1 MGMNA
6 DAYRR
11 QLSQLLP
18 PGAAWSQEP
27 ASNLQRLLGGLGASF
42 ARVHRRSDD
51 LWRETD
57 PRQTYEMLDRWEAAF
72 GLPDACSVQGS
83 QTVLERLQAL
93 NAKVFSV
100 GGQSHEYYIALAA
113 ILGYPGATITEYCAR
128 RHGRARMGE
137 RYGQEDWEQAW
148 QLNLPEQKVTPRRFG
163 ISVYGERYRVW
174 GDTYLECVISH
185 RRQGGSIVF
194 FSYGGI

>member
-18 PGAAWSQEP
+18 PGPAWNQEP
-27 ASNLQRLLGGLGASF
+27 SSNLQRLLGALGESY

-57 PRQTYEMLDRWEAAF
+57 PRTTYEMLDRWEAAF

-83 QTVLERLQAL
+83 QTILERLQAL
-93 NAKVFSV
+93 NAKVFAV
-100 GGQSHEYYIALAA
+100 GGQSRDFYIALAA
-113 ILGYPGATITEYCAR
+113 VLGYPNATITEYQAR

-137 RYGQEDWEQAW
+137 LYGGVDWEQVW
-148 QLNLPEQKVTPRRFG
+148 QLNLPSPKVTVRRHG
-163 ISVYGERYRVW
+163 LSVHGEPYRVW

-185 RRQGGSIVF
+185 QQQGGSIVL
-194 FSYGGI
+194 FSYGSV

>member
-1 MGMNA
+1 MGMSA
-6 DAYRR
+6 EAYGR

-18 PGAAWSQEP
+18 PGPAWTQDP
-27 ASNLQRLLGGLGASF
+27 TSNLQRSLRALGESF

-57 PRQTYEMLDRWEAAF
+57 PRSAYEMLERWEAAF

-83 QTVLERLQAL
+83 QTILERLQAL
-93 NAKVFSV
+93 NAKVFAV
-100 GGQSHEYYIALAA
+100 GGQSRDYYIALAA
-113 ILGYPGATITEYCAR
+113 LLGYPNATITEYCAR

-137 RYGQEDWEQAW
+137 RFGDVDWEQVW
-148 QLNLPEQKVTPRRFG
+148 QMNLPEQKVADRRHG
-163 ISVYGERYRVW
+163 VSACGERFREW

-185 RRQGGSIVF
+185 RQQGGSIVL
-194 FSYGGI
+194 FSYGGN